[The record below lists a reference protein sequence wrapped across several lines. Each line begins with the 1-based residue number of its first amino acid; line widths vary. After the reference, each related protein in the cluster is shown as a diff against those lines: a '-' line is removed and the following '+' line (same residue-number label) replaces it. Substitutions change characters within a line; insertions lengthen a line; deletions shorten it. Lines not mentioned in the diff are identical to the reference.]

1 MGVQLP
7 ALAALL
13 SSHWIVL
20 WVGTVNGLDV
30 LEERKT
36 FSSFRKQT
44 FVCIR
49 YSFCR
54 PVTVPTELYLSPN
67 LVNWDQST
75 KERQIV
81 IKNWPDLFWN
91 LFGLVWCWVIS
102 IRGKWS
108 HSSSSDTVYQG
119 RHFRIFFFISFS
131 LNPWKLKKMPSSVD
145 THESVQTALWFL
157 AKVLPGFWNNSDTWT
172 TQNTIS

>member
-1 MGVQLP
+1 MSVQLP
-7 ALAALL
+7 TLAALL

-30 LEERKT
+30 SEERKT

-54 PVTVPTELYLSPN
+54 PVTIPTEPYLPPK
-67 LVNWDQST
+67 LVKWDQST
-75 KERQIV
+75 KERQMV
-81 IKNWPDLFWN
+81 ITNWPDLFWN
-91 LFGLVWCWVIS
+91 SFGLVWCCVIS

-108 HSSSSDTVYQG
+108 HFSSADTVYQK
-119 RHFRIFFFISFS
+119 RQFRIFFNLFPTKFVETQ
-131 LNPWKLKKMPSSVD
+131 KMSSNVD
-145 THESVQTALWFL
+145 THKSVQTALWFL
-157 AKVLPGFWNNSDTWT
+157 AKVLPGSWNNSETRT
-172 TQNTIS
+172 TQNAIS